1 MNFCADQMNLTRLL
15 EGDDGSTALA
25 GRLAQARQRAKDL
38 EAQVARVTDAMLS
51 DSDAAPLAFIRKA
64 RELETQLESEQET
77 IETLEHELATTA
89 NNATPAVAEA
99 WAALVQGV
107 EELDYDA
114 RTQARQLVADTFSRI
129 VIYRKGF
136 ELADTEDSSIGL
148 LLIAKHGNTR
158 LLRIDRKTGA
168 WKAAEDLDA
177 SRGIP
182 LPTGTIGG

>member
-1 MNFCADQMNLTRLL
+1 
-15 EGDDGSTALA
+15 
-25 GRLAQARQRAKDL
+25 
-38 EAQVARVTDAMLS
+38 
-51 DSDAAPLAFIRKA
+51 
-64 RELETQLESEQET
+64 
-77 IETLEHELATTA
+77 
-89 NNATPAVAEA
+89 
-99 WAALVQGV
+99 
-107 EELDYDA
+107 
-114 RTQARQLVADTFSRI
+114 